1 MGKNYVNNSI
11 QNSLNINC
19 NNSVQIIANVL
30 LKKIG
35 IKKTVICIILM
46 FL

>member
-1 MGKNYVNNSI
+1 MRNNYVNNSI
-11 QNSLNINC
+11 QNKLNINY
-19 NNSVQIIANVL
+19 NNSVQIITNVL
-30 LKKIG
+30 LRKIG

>member
-1 MGKNYVNNSI
+1 MRNNYFNNSI
-11 QNSLNINC
+11 QNKLNINY
-19 NNSVQIIANVL
+19 NNSDQIIANIL